1 MASFALVR
9 LDDTIHIS
17 ARSQGDINVQLILE
31 KLEGGGHFDVA
42 GAQIRGSSMVQ
53 TLNRLKKA
61 IDDYLQ
67 TLI

>member
-1 MASFALVR
+1 M
-9 LDDTIHIS
+9 
-17 ARSQGDINVQLILE
+17 ILE

-42 GAQIRGSSMVQ
+42 GAQIRSASMMQ

-61 IDDYLQ
+61 IDEYLE